1 MQRLGDLDPAQFFE
15 RREKSHHERA
25 VYRKAIL
32 KGEVTRSFRLA
43 GKLEQVVALAK
54 KRLVKSPEGK
64 RFFKKIV
71 QDMNLK
77 VDPDESEDDT
87 KWDMNREMKKFRA

>member
-1 MQRLGDLDPAQFFE
+1 M
-15 RREKSHHERA
+15 
-25 VYRKAIL
+25 
-32 KGEVTRSFRLA
+32 
-43 GKLEQVVALAK
+43 ALAK